1 MTMLNGARVLLSRR
15 DLNLNQDA
23 LAVAV
28 GVSQGYISGI
38 ERGAVTNPTLEV
50 MEKLAQALGV
60 SLAYLL
66 DLSDDPLG
74 KEALPDDQVLIEV
87 KTPEE
92 RRLLAEVAEEF
103 QGLEAADQ
111 QLALALIRQIRRT
124 RGVRTIGQ

>member
-1 MTMLNGARVLLSRR
+1 MLNGDRILLSRR
-15 DLNLNQDA
+15 DLDMNQDA
-23 LAVAV
+23 LAAAV

-38 ERGAVTNPTLEV
+38 ERGAVKNPTLEV
-50 MEKLAQALGV
+50 MEKLAGALGV

-74 KEALPDDQVLIEV
+74 REALPDDQVLIEV

-92 RRLLAEVAEEF
+92 RRLLSEVAEEF
-103 QGLEAADQ
+103 QGLDVADQ

>member
-1 MTMLNGARVLLSRR
+1 MLNGARILLSRR
-15 DLNLNQDA
+15 DLDINQDA
-23 LAVAV
+23 LAAAV

-74 KEALPDDQVLIEV
+74 REALPDDQVLIEA

-92 RRLLAEVAEEF
+92 RRLLSEVAEEL
-103 QGLEAADQ
+103 QSLDAADQ

-124 RGVRTIGQ
+124 RGVRTIG